1 MRNSF
6 LSFPFLAGHGPRLP
20 ERLVVICFLFCS
32 VQSAMAQGLPGS
44 GDFSARWISVP
55 ESFEGRRRVDVQIDP
70 EEQARVLALPSGSH
84 VPSVDATETVA
95 PLPLT
100 AVPSDLPFAWFWEE
114 VSPALADSAPNSLEL
129 AEKVLTNTASEEAAG
144 FPSMQNLQQIA
155 EKYGGEI
162 LGATVGTKVSP
173 ALVLAVIG
181 VESAGRED
189 AVSSA
194 GAGGLMQ
201 LMPATAERFGVTERM
216 DPVQN
221 IRGGVAYLDW
231 LMGEFNNDPIMVLA
245 AYNAGENAV
254 KRNNG
259 VPEYAETRGYV
270 PKVVAAWTVARGLCT
285 TPPELATDA
294 CVFYVNLAGNG
305 G

>member
-1 MRNSF
+1 MRSLF
-6 LSFPFLAGHGPRLP
+6 LSFRALPGVSRCLVASGVLLCALGIAQAGNA
-20 ERLVVICFLFCS
+20 E
-32 VQSAMAQGLPGS
+32 GLPNF

-55 ESFEGRRRVDVQIDP
+55 ESFEGRRRIDVQIDP
-70 EEQARVLALPSGSH
+70 EEQARILALPGGSH
-84 VPSVDATETVA
+84 APVVDEEETITSVPTTVT
-95 PLPLT
+95 PD
-100 AVPSDLPFAWFWEE
+100 DLPFAWFWEK

-129 AEKVLTNTASEEAAG
+129 AEQVLSTSSG
-144 FPSMQNLQQIA
+144 GGISGSPRMQNLQRIA
-155 EKYGGEI
+155 EQYGGEI

-173 ALVLAVIG
+173 AFVLAVIG
-181 VESAGRED
+181 VESAGRVD

-201 LMPATAERFGVTERM
+201 LMPATAERFGVTDRM
-216 DPVQN
+216 DPGQN

-231 LMGEFNNDPIMVLA
+231 LMAEFDYDPIMVLA

-270 PKVVAAWTVARGLCT
+270 PKVVSAWTIARGLCT
-285 TPPELATDA
+285 TPPELATDG
-294 CVFYVNLAGNG
+294 CVFYVNLAGNDG
-305 G
+305 

>member
-1 MRNSF
+1 MSCVGGCVYLLLLAQPC
-6 LSFPFLAGHGPRLP
+6 LSQGFPN
-20 ERLVVICFLFCS
+20 
-32 VQSAMAQGLPGS
+32 S

-55 ESFEGRRRVDVQIDP
+55 ESFEGRRRIDVQIDP
-70 EEQARVLALPSGSH
+70 EEQARALALPTGSNG
-84 VPSVDATETVA
+84 SVVDETETVA
-95 PLPLT
+95 TVAPTDT
-100 AVPSDLPFAWFWEE
+100 AESLPFAWFWKE
-114 VSPALADSAPNSLEL
+114 VSPALSDSAPNSLEL
-129 AEKVLTNTASEEAAG
+129 AEQVLSNSTSEESS
-144 FPSMQNLQQIA
+144 FPRMQNLQSIA

-201 LMPATAERFGVTERM
+201 LMPATAERFGVTDRM

-221 IRGGVAYLDW
+221 LRGGVAYLDW
-231 LMGEFNNDPIMVLA
+231 LMGEFNYDPIMVLA

-270 PKVVAAWTVARGLCT
+270 PKVVAAWTIARGLCT
-285 TPPELATDA
+285 TPPELATDG
-294 CVFYVNLAGNG
+294 CVFYVNLAGNDG
-305 G
+305 